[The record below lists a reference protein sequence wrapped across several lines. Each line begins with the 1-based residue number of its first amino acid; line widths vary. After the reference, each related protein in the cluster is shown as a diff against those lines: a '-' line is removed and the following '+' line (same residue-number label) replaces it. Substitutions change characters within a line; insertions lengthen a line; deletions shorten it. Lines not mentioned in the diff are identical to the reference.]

1 MFSKNRLGGEEMDQH
16 PNSGR
21 ERFQLLLQQIGL
33 TDDTFVH
40 FFNGAE
46 IEKLSIE
53 RESKTWHF
61 LFKLQQIIPANVH
74 THLRT
79 HLTSTFAHIANV
91 SFSLNVMNPQI
102 SEELVKDYW
111 KHCLSE

>member
-1 MFSKNRLGGEEMDQH
+1 MDQH

-33 TDDTFVH
+33 TDDSFVR
-40 FFNGAE
+40 FFDRAE

-53 RESKTWHF
+53 RQSKTWHF
-61 LFKLQQIIPANVH
+61 LFKLQQLIPANVH

-79 HLTSTFAHIANV
+79 HLTNAFSHIANV
-91 SFSLNVMNPQI
+91 SFSLNVI
-102 SEELVKDYW
+102 KSTGK
-111 KHCLSE
+111 